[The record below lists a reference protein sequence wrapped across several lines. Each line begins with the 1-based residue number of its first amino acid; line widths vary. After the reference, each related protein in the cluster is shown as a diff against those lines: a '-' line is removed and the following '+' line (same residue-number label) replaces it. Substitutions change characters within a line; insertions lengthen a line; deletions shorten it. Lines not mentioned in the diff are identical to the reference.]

1 LLSKVAPSLVDKYST
16 MEKLKLVRPN
26 LGRVFNFRYGSLF
39 AMSISFR
46 TTKLPSLKWKNQPK
60 TPLGYLPLAFEPLD
74 TTILKMRAGE
84 KG

>member
-1 LLSKVAPSLVDKYST
+1 
-16 MEKLKLVRPN
+16 
-26 LGRVFNFRYGSLF
+26 
-39 AMSISFR
+39 MSISFR

-84 KG
+84 KGQVIFPESADTKNNFMALAREVLLKGEAQYG